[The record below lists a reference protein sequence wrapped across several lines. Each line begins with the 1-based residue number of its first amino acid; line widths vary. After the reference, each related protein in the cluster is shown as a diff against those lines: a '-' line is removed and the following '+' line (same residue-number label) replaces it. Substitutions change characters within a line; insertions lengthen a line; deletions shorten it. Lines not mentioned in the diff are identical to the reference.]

1 MRKLKLCVQ
10 HTLDGFHSRIG
21 EGESWGGTRSDPK
34 SRAFLLQVITSS
46 DTVLLGRGM
55 ADGFIRHW
63 ESIYTDPSHPAY
75 DIAVPCVES
84 KKVVFTKTMTS
95 SPWNNTTLA
104 TGDLRE
110 EVAALKAEKGSDI
123 IVYGGTTFA
132 GELLKEDVIDEFY
145 FFIYPLAIGKGN
157 SIFSSLHADKP
168 FELKRSIA
176 FDCGIVLLQ
185 YDAVKN

>member
-21 EGESWGGTRSDPK
+21 EGDPWGGTRSDAK
-34 SRAFLLQVITSS
+34 SKAFFLEVITSS

-55 ADGFIRHW
+55 ADEFIRYW
-63 ESIYTDPSHPAY
+63 ENIYPDPTHPAF

-84 KKVVFTKTMTS
+84 KKVVFTKTMTF

-104 TGDLRE
+104 TGEIKE
-110 EVAALKAEKGSDI
+110 EVSALKAQDGGDI

-132 GELLKEDVIDEFY
+132 SALMKADVIDEFY
-145 FFIYPLAIGKGN
+145 FFIHPLAIGKGN
-157 SIFSSLHADKP
+157 SIFSSLPSDRP
-168 FELKRSIA
+168 LELKRSIA

-185 YDAVKN
+185 YDALRN